1 MTSYA
6 MSRQHELMAFLGRCQ
21 SDDSDDSLRYEID

>member
-1 MTSYA
+1 MTRYA

-21 SDDSDDSLRYEID
+21 SDDDSLRYEID